1 MKKFLAGF
9 AIAVLPALMGAV
21 PAEAQPAAPPAAAA
35 PTPAAPA
42 PAHSAARTDHESAAG
57 VTLEV
62 TELKR
67 TSGDTLTL
75 KFAMSNTG
83 TTTGYYMTDTK
94 VAETYLI
101 DAANKKKYMTV
112 KDSEGKCVCTKGSE
126 YVKPGGRV
134 SVYAKFPAPPPEVKA
149 ISVNIP
155 DFIPMD
161 DVPISQ

>member
-9 AIAVLPALMGAV
+9 IVGVLTALTGTV
-21 PAEAQPAAPPAAAA
+21 LAETQPAAPPTA
-35 PTPAAPA
+35 TPATATPA
-42 PAHSAARTDHESAAG
+42 QSAARTDHESAAG
-57 VTLEV
+57 VTLQV

-83 TTTGYYMTDTK
+83 TTTDTYLTGTK
-94 VAETYLI
+94 LSEIYLI
-101 DAANKKKYMTV
+101 DAANKKKYMTL
-112 KDSEGKCVCTKGSE
+112 KDSEGKCVCTNGTD
-126 YVKPGGRV
+126 YVKPGMRV
-134 SVYAKFPAPPPEVKA
+134 SAYAKFPAPPPEVKA

-155 DFIPMD
+155 DFIPID